1 MYDNREEAALLG
13 ERERST
19 VEIPVTGMTC
29 ASCVGRV
36 EKALGKV
43 EGVSETNVNLATE
56 KARVS
61 FDPEVTTP
69 KDMRAAVE
77 KAGYGVRDMMPPTP
91 AALSSAVPSPSGE
104 PGDAEDTGEVLLPVE
119 GMTCASC
126 VGRVEKALAKVPGV
140 ESATVNLATEK
151 AKVAYDPS
159 DGPGMDELR
168 AAVEKAG
175 YKVGAIEEPRR
186 TKAAGQTR
194 PDTGSE
200 PDPRERERE
209 AELKDLKTKW
219 VLGLAIGVIM
229 MIEMYLPFGPGIEL
243 LAPLLL
249 IQATIV
255 QFWAGST
262 FYKTAWAAAKH
273 GSTNMSTLV
282 AVGTSAAFGYSAF
295 VTLWPD
301 LSAAWGFPFYLYFEV
316 AVIVIALV
324 LLGRWL
330 EARAKK
336 QTGAAIKAL
345 MGLKAKTAR
354 VIRDGAELDVPVED
368 VQVGD
373 LVRVRPGEKVPVD
386 GVLVEGSSTLD
397 ESMLTG
403 ESLPVEKATGDEVI
417 GATLNKTG
425 GFVMRAEKVGSETAL
440 AQIVRLVE
448 EAQGSKA
455 PMQRMVD
462 TISSYFV
469 PAVLVL
475 ATITFFVWL
484 AFGPS
489 LIFALTAMIS
499 VLIIACPCA
508 LGLATPTAIM
518 VGTGKAAE
526 HGVLVRGGDALE
538 TTRKIDAIVLD
549 KTGTLTRGEPAV
561 TGIFP
566 TNGLSEKELLRLAA
580 SAEVGS
586 EHPLAEAIVGRAN
599 EMTLDLPKAEAFESV
614 TGKGIKSVVDGREVL
629 IGNRALME
637 EFEIHQNGLEDRAGE
652 LARGGATPM
661 YVSVDGEN
669 AGLLAVADTLKPESR
684 EAVEQLGALGLE
696 VWMLTGDNRATAEA
710 IAGQVGIEH
719 VLAEVLPEEK
729 SAKVEELQ
737 SRGKTVAMVGDGI
750 NDAPALAQSDL
761 GVAIGTGTDVAMAAS
776 DITLIGGD
784 LRNIVTAIALS
795 RKTVGK
801 IKQGL
806 FWAFAYNI
814 SLIPVAAGALFPFF
828 GVLLSPMLAAAAM
841 AMSSVSVVTNALRL
855 RSFKRPES
863 AREILHPPLR
873 TRISEVAYLGVI
885 AVVAL
890 GIGAAALAFAPA
902 GHGGTGSADGGGAH
916 GGAAVE
922 KSGEGSADDAHAGDG
937 HADDGHADNGHSE
950 AGMAGGDA
958 TAEEA
963 GVRVEFA
970 ANPSEPRPDSPVD
983 LSYTVRD
990 AESGDTIT
998 DLPLDHERPMHTIL
1012 ISGDLDKFAHIHPK
1026 VREDGSYRVETTPS
1040 EAGTYNLYTE
1050 FVRGDQKV
1058 LDQSELV
1065 VGDTGDPAGEGA
1077 QLTPDL
1083 SPKTAEGAEG
1093 VTVSLGVPETIRAG
1107 EPVHLDFELTEDG
1120 EPVTDL
1126 SPYLGAAAHVAIVS
1140 EDGTDFAHG
1149 HGEAKDAKQDAHGG
1163 EGHEEGEAHAV
1174 PESFGPGVHADH
1186 TFEQPGLYKLW
1197 AQFERD
1203 GKVLTTPFVV
1213 EVK

>member
-1 MYDNREEAALLG
+1 MLG

-43 EGVSETNVNLATE
+43 EGVLETNVNLATE

-61 FDPEVTTP
+61 FDPEVTTSE
-69 KDMRAAVE
+69 DMRAAVE
-77 KAGYGVRDMMPPTP
+77 KAGYGVRDMPPTP
-91 AALSSAVPSPSGE
+91 AALSSALPSPSGE
-104 PGDAEDTGEVLLPVE
+104 PGDAADAGEVLLPVE

-126 VGRVEKALAKVPGV
+126 VGRVEKALLKVPGV

-159 DGPGMDELR
+159 DGPSMDELR

-175 YKVGAIEEPRR
+175 YKVGAIEEPQR

-194 PDTGSE
+194 LDTASE

-219 VLGLAIGVIM
+219 VLGLAIGAIM
-229 MIEMYLPFGPGIEL
+229 MVEMYLPFGPGIEL

-301 LSAAWGFPFYLYFEV
+301 LSASWGFPFYLYFEV

-345 MGLKAKTAR
+345 MGLQAKTAR

-403 ESLPVEKATGDEVI
+403 ESLPVEKSSGDEVI

-475 ATITFFVWL
+475 AAITFFVWIL
-484 AFGPS
+484 FGPS

-526 HGVLVRGGDALE
+526 HGVLVRGGEALE

-566 TNGLSEKELLRLAA
+566 TNGLSEKELLSLAA
-580 SAEVGS
+580 AAEVGS

-599 EMTLDLPKAEAFESV
+599 EMSLDLPKAEAFESV

-637 EFEIHQNGLEDRAGE
+637 EFDIHQNGLEDRAGE
-652 LARGGATPM
+652 MARGGATPM

-669 AGLLAVADTLKPESR
+669 AGLLTVADTLKPESR

-806 FWAFAYNI
+806 FWAFAYNV
-814 SLIPVAAGALFPFF
+814 SLIPVAAGVLFPFF

-855 RSFKRPES
+855 RSFKRPKS

-873 TRISEVAYLGVI
+873 TRISEVAYLGGI

-902 GHGGTGSADGGGAH
+902 GHGGMGSADGGDAP
-916 GGAAVE
+916 GGAAAE
-922 KSGEGSADDAHAGDG
+922 EAGEGSAGDG
-937 HADDGHADNGHSE
+937 HADYGHADDGHSE
-950 AGMAGGDA
+950 AGMAVGDA

-970 ANPSEPRPDSPVD
+970 ADPSEPQPDSSID
-983 LSYTVRD
+983 LSYTVED

-998 DLPLDHERPMHTIL
+998 DLPLDHERPMHTIM
-1012 ISGDLDKFAHIHPK
+1012 ISGDLDKFAHIHPEMRK
-1026 VREDGSYRVETTPS
+1026 DGSYRVETTPS
-1040 EAGTYNLYTE
+1040 EAGTYNVYTE
-1050 FVRGDQKV
+1050 FVREDNKV
-1058 LDQSELV
+1058 LDQRELV

-1083 SPKTAEGAEG
+1083 SSKTVEG
-1093 VTVSLGVPETIRAG
+1093 VTVSLSVPDTIRAG

-1120 EPVTDL
+1120 ESVTDL

-1140 EDGTDFAHG
+1140 EDGTNFAHG
-1149 HGEAKDAKQDAHGG
+1149 HGEAKDTKQDAHG
-1163 EGHEEGEAHAV
+1163 EGHEEGEARAV

-1203 GKVLTTPFVV
+1203 GKVPTTPFVV